1 MLSESTARLVEH
13 LVMLDDPELA
23 HIKGA
28 DEPVPVRR
36 LMAIQQ
42 PAGV

>member
-1 MLSESTARLVEH
+1 MLSESTAQLVEH
-13 LVMLDDPELA
+13 LVMLAEPEWV

-36 LMAIQQ
+36 PRRASAVG
-42 PAGV
+42 P